1 VIPLLTARIF
11 NNIKSVMKNCLT
23 KLSVVTAAACFA
35 YPAAKVKADDVS
47 TNSATSPVLK
57 LLNLM
62 LDKGIITES
71 EASKF
76 QSQLA
81 ANTNNTAE
89 QLPTSKWKL
98 NDAVK
103 NLEVFGD
110 VRVRYEDRSATAPG
124 GGGSIDLNRYR
135 YAVRIGIRG
144 ELFDDYYY
152 GVRLETGSS
161 PRSNWVTMG
170 GSSPGPY
177 GKSAAGVNIGQAY
190 LGWRPESWFDLTL
203 GKMPNPLYT
212 TTMVWSP
219 NINPEG
225 AAEHFKY
232 AVGEVDFFANFG
244 QFVYQDENPVSE
256 SADLVS
262 SNPLGQTANNIF
274 QVAWQGGATYNIT
287 TNFSAKIAATVYQY
301 FGLRQSSQLDE
312 VGTSPYYGD
321 PFVGEGA
328 YPQAGVALGNSGYGN
343 AGSQPGNLSL
353 NYPNNQVGLNDLL
366 VLEIPF
372 EVNYKFKKLD
382 ARIFGDVA
390 YNLQGTQR
398 AEAAAAGYQV
408 YLNNLGLQ
416 PNPTAFAPQTGEN
429 KAYQVGFAL
438 ASSGGIGLVDD
449 SASKRHGWELRTYW
463 QHVEQ
468 YALDPNLVD
477 VNFFSGALNLQ
488 GIYFAA
494 AYGFT
499 DNLVGSFRYAHASRI
514 DSLLGTGGTGTDIP
528 QINPI
533 QDFDLFQVDL
543 TLKF

>member
-1 VIPLLTARIF
+1 
-11 NNIKSVMKNCLT
+11 M
-23 KLSVVTAAACFA
+23 
-35 YPAAKVKADDVS
+35 
-47 TNSATSPVLK
+47 
-57 LLNLM
+57 
-62 LDKGIITES
+62 
-71 EASKF
+71 
-76 QSQLA
+76 
-81 ANTNNTAE
+81 
-89 QLPTSKWKL
+89 
-98 NDAVK
+98 
-103 NLEVFGD
+103 
-110 VRVRYEDRSATAPG
+110 
-124 GGGSIDLNRYR
+124 
-135 YAVRIGIRG
+135 
-144 ELFDDYYY
+144 
-152 GVRLETGSS
+152 
-161 PRSNWVTMG
+161 
-170 GSSPGPY
+170 
-177 GKSAAGVNIGQAY
+177 
-190 LGWRPESWFDLTL
+190 
-203 GKMPNPLYT
+203 
-212 TTMVWSP
+212 
-219 NINPEG
+219 
-225 AAEHFKY
+225 
-232 AVGEVDFFANFG
+232 
-244 QFVYQDENPVSE
+244 
-256 SADLVS
+256 
-262 SNPLGQTANNIF
+262 
-274 QVAWQGGATYNIT
+274 
-287 TNFSAKIAATVYQY
+287 
-301 FGLRQSSQLDE
+301 
-312 VGTSPYYGD
+312 
-321 PFVGEGA
+321 
-328 YPQAGVALGNSGYGN
+328 
-343 AGSQPGNLSL
+343 
-353 NYPNNQVGLNDLL
+353 
-366 VLEIPF
+366 LEIPF